1 MGHQGWYN
9 KCINNEYNKYK
20 EINIFMANNNISCE
34 NEINKGV
41 GYISLNVIT
50 GLENIPL
57 PYAYVTIYVEKNDD
71 TEIPIMRLTTTL
83 NPILVQLP
91 VAHSPGTYVRGPE
104 YCFSYYNIR
113 VDALG
118 YYPTRILNIR
128 MFPEIKTNFNI
139 NMISVAVENPKQN
152 YENVIVLPPHTKD
165 IMK

>member
-1 MGHQGWYN
+1 MEKQ
-9 KCINNEYNKYK
+9 ELYNKYK
-20 EINIFMANNNISCE
+20 EKNIFRANNYNRCE

-41 GYISLNVIT
+41 GYINVNVIT

-57 PYAYVTIYVEKNDD
+57 PYAYVTIYVKTNDNK
-71 TEIPIMRLTTTL
+71 EIAIMRLTTTL

-91 VAHSPGTYVRGPE
+91 VAHSPGTYVMGPE

-113 VDALG
+113 IDAVG

-128 MFPEIKTNFNI
+128 MFPEITTDFNI
-139 NMISVAVENPKQN
+139 NMIPVAVEDPKQN

-165 IMK
+165 IIKED